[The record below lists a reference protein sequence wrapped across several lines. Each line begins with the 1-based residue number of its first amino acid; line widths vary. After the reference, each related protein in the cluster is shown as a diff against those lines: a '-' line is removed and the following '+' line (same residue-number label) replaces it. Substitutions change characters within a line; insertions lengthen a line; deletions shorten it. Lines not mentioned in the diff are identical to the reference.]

1 MKKFHYAAFLLI
13 VGLMLSLPQTVFAHC
28 QVPCGIYDDYAR
40 VKGMMEDA
48 ATVKKSVKLL
58 NELAGKTDVQS
69 QQQFVRWVNTKEMH
83 AQKVISTIAD
93 YFLTQRVKASQKD
106 YVERLTKHHAV
117 IVAAMKAKQN
127 ATMEAAEALEKA
139 IMELEDY
146 YPHEH

>member
-1 MKKFHYAAFLLI
+1 
-13 VGLMLSLPQTVFAHC
+13 
-28 QVPCGIYDDYAR
+28 
-40 VKGMMEDA
+40 MEDA

-146 YPHEH
+146 YPH